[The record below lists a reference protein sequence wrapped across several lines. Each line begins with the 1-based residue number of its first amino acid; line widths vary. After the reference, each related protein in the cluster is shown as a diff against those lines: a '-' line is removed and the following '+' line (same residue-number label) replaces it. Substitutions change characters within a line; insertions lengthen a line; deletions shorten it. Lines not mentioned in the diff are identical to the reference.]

1 MCEVE
6 IELDK
11 FAVLDLLQSTLD
23 GYIEQIRVCLTIE
36 DMQKIVEKV
45 VNLEKSIMSTID
57 VLVSD
62 GDMDE
67 RSAAIILH
75 NLSLTDT
82 DIATLV
88 IMRALEISSSD
99 EEMDDDIDEKNN

>member
-1 MCEVE
+1 ME

-23 GYIEQIRVCLTIE
+23 GYIEQIRTCYTI
-36 DMQKIVEKV
+36 DDIQKIIEKI
-45 VNLEKSIMSTID
+45 VNLEKSIISTVD
-57 VLVSD
+57 VLVAD

-67 RSAAIILH
+67 KSASIILH

-99 EEMDDDIDEKNN
+99 EELDDDIDEKNN

>member
-11 FAVLDLLQSTLD
+11 FAVLDLLQNTLD
-23 GYIEQIRVCLTIE
+23 GYIEQIRVCLTID
-36 DMQKIVEKV
+36 DMQKIIEKI

-99 EEMDDDIDEKNN
+99 EELDDDIDEKK

>member
-11 FAVLDLLQSTLD
+11 FAVLDLLQNTLD
-23 GYIEQIRVCLTIE
+23 GYIEQIRLCLTID
-36 DMQKIVEKV
+36 DMQKIIEKI

-99 EEMDDDIDEKNN
+99 EELDDDIDEKK

>member
-23 GYIEQIRVCLTIE
+23 GYIEQIRICCTID
-36 DMQKIVEKV
+36 DMQKIIEKI

-57 VLVSD
+57 VLVAD

-99 EEMDDDIDEKNN
+99 EELDDDIDEKNN